1 MNVLVTGA
9 SGFIGGALVRRLRT
23 RGDEVRVLVRR
34 TSQRAHL
41 EALGAHVAFGDLLTG
56 EGLDAAVDG
65 AHAVVHLAGLTRAR
79 NEAAFH
85 RGNAGGT
92 RLLVEA
98 LSRMA
103 SPARLVHG
111 SSLAAAGPSPAH
123 RPRNELDEPAPLSW
137 YGRSKLAAE
146 SAVREFAARVPA
158 IILRP
163 PIVYG
168 PGDRV
173 NLPPL
178 LAMARR
184 GLFLK
189 PGLRRRP
196 FSFIHVEDLC
206 QALEHALHRGD
217 TVSPG
222 DLSRGVYFV
231 ADPEV
236 HTWDGFCAAL
246 ARAVGRR
253 RFRVLAVPEALAPAV
268 GRVSEWLG
276 RWAGEQ
282 PILNRD
288 KAREMLAEAWTCAP
302 DRAIRDLD
310 FQPRWAPL
318 QLGLADAVAWYRAEG
333 ILPRV

>member
-9 SGFIGGALVRRLRT
+9 SGFIGGALVRRLRA
-23 RGDEVRVLVRR
+23 RGDDVRVLVRW

-41 EALGAHVAFGDLLTG
+41 EALGAEVAYGDLLTG
-56 EGLDAAVDG
+56 DGLDAAVDG

-85 RGNAGGT
+85 QGNAGGT
-92 RLLVEA
+92 RLLAAA
-98 LSRMA
+98 LSRMS
-103 SPARLVHG
+103 SPARLVHC

-123 RPRNELDEPAPLSW
+123 RPRTELDEPAPLSC

-146 SAVREFAARVPA
+146 AAVREFAARVPST
-158 IILRP
+158 ILRP

-178 LAMARR
+178 MAMARW
-184 GLFLK
+184 GLFVK
-189 PGLRRRP
+189 PGARRRP

-217 TVSPG
+217 TVSPS
-222 DLSRGVYFV
+222 DLSRGIYFV

-236 HTWDGFCAAL
+236 HTWDAFCEAL
-246 ARAVGRR
+246 ARAVGERR
-253 RFRVLAVPEALAPAV
+253 TRMLALPEALAPAV
-268 GRVSEWLG
+268 GRVSEWIG
-276 RWAGEQ
+276 RWTGEL

-288 KAREMLAEAWTCAP
+288 LSL
-302 DRAIRDLD
+302 IH
-310 FQPRWAPL
+310 
-318 QLGLADAVAWYRAEG
+318 
-333 ILPRV
+333 I